1 MNPGPTASI
10 SPADHASA
18 ISSDVLVIGAGF
30 GGIAAALRMRARGYS
45 VTLVDRLQAI
55 GGRAQVFERGGF
67 RHDAGPTVITAPFLF
82 DELFELFGERREDHL
97 DFRPL
102 DPWYRFHFDDGSQ
115 FDYRATVEDTNDEI
129 RRFSPRD
136 VAGYAG
142 LLETSRKIFEVG
154 FEKLADKPFT
164 RFGSMLAQVPALLKL
179 RSYRTVAGLV
189 NSHIKHPLLRQA
201 FSIHPLLV
209 GGNPFTTTSIY
220 TLIHYLERRWG
231 VFFCMGGTGKLVA
244 ELHRLLERSGVRVE
258 LGTDIERITMTG
270 GRASGAE
277 AADGRRFTADR
288 VICNGD
294 PPTVYQQMLP
304 GETRSKRALPES
316 ATTYSMGLY
325 VLFFGTKRRYGDVA
339 HHTIWMGPRYRELL
353 ADIFDRK
360 ILADDFSLYLH
371 RPTAT
376 DASFAPDGCDSFYVL
391 CPVPNLLGDV
401 DWQEEGP
408 RLRDRIVAALEKT
421 IMPGLSEAISD
432 DFWMTPEDFKADY
445 RSMHG
450 AGFSIAPIFIQSAW
464 FRYHN
469 RDPHIPNLYFS
480 AAGAHP
486 GAGMPGVLC
495 SAKVV
500 ERLIEEED
508 QVEEDQVQAASR
520 TLARSA

>member
-1 MNPGPTASI
+1 MTPAPTAQS
-10 SPADHASA
+10 SSADTSA
-18 ISSDVLVIGAGF
+18 PKNDVLVIGAGF

-82 DELFELFGERREDHL
+82 DELFELFGESREDHL
-97 DFRPL
+97 DFSPL
-102 DPWYRFHFDDGSQ
+102 DPWYRFHFHDGQQ
-115 FDYRATVEDTNDEI
+115 FDYRATVEDTNREI
-129 RRFSPRD
+129 ERFSPDD
-136 VAGYAG
+136 VKGYAG
-142 LLETSRKIFEVG
+142 LLETSRRIFAIG
-154 FEKLADKPFT
+154 FEKLADRPFI
-164 RFGSMLAQVPALLKL
+164 RFTAMMAQVPALLRL

-189 NSHIKHPLLRQA
+189 NSHIRHPLLRQA

-220 TLIHYLERRWG
+220 ALIHYLERRWG
-231 VFFCMGGTGKLVA
+231 VFFCMGGTGRLV
-244 ELHRLLERSGVRVE
+244 EQLHRLLERAGVTVE
-258 LGTDIERITMTG
+258 LGVDIDHITVDRGLATG
-270 GRASGAE
+270 ATAT
-277 AADGRRFTADR
+277 DGRRFLAER

-304 GETRSKRALPES
+304 DETRSKRALPES
-316 ATTYSMGLY
+316 VTQYSMGLY
-325 VLFFGTKRRYGDVA
+325 VLFFGTRRTYEDVA

-376 DASFAPDGCDSFYVL
+376 DPSFAPEGCDSFYVL

-401 DWQEEGP
+401 DWSTEGTV
-408 RLRDRIVAALEKT
+408 LRDRIVEALERT
-421 IMPGLSEAISD
+421 IMPGLSDVISD
-432 DFWMTPEDFKADY
+432 DFWMTPEDFKNDY

-469 RDPHIPNLYFS
+469 RDPHIPNLYFA

-500 ERLIEEED
+500 ERLIEEE
-508 QVEEDQVQAASR
+508 EQAAASQQ
-520 TLARSA
+520 LAQPA